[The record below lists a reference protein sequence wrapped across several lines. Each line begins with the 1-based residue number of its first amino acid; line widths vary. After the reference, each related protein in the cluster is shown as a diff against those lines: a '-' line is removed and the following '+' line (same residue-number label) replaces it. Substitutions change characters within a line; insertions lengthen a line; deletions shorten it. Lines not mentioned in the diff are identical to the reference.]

1 MYHNGLK
8 YGYTLE
14 ATCFFSDRHVLLA
27 RSKLTFFHM
36 SGVLV
41 AYKILETFFNVF
53 LINTHEKSLSYL
65 GKTITIMRK
74 SYNLFAERAT

>member
-1 MYHNGLK
+1 MAILLK
-8 YGYTLE
+8 Q
-14 ATCFFSDRHVLLA
+14 HVSFQIDMFYWLNT
-27 RSKLTFFHM
+27 RLTFFHM

-53 LINTHEKSLSYL
+53 LINTHEKSLSCL